1 MYYAKY
7 LPALTA
13 LLLTAAAPQ
22 ALGAQEAEYA
32 SPESGAQIT
41 SAMSA
46 APSSVSADATI
57 VDWNMNVLR
66 EGTNEWTCL
75 PNNANTP
82 GTDPWCITDAW
93 KDFLHAY
100 VGKTEPTY
108 TEIGFAYMLQGDSP
122 VSNSDPYATEPT
134 GPEDW
139 VTDVGPH
146 LMIAVPDKKLLK
158 NISTD
163 HLNGGPWVM
172 WPNTPYAH
180 IMIPLESR
188 ARAPEQL
195 GSVSNSR
202 RSLSLAPVG
211 VLVVPICEL
220 SVEHSLC
227 ASE

>member
-1 MYYAKY
+1 MYAKY
-7 LPALTA
+7 IPVLTA

-32 SPESGAQIT
+32 SSESEAQIT

-75 PNNANTP
+75 P
-82 GTDPWCITDAW
+82 D
-93 KDFLHAY
+93 
-100 VGKTEPTY
+100 Y
-108 TEIGFAYMLQGDSP
+108 TEIGFSYMLQGDSP

-146 LMIAVPDKKLLK
+146 LMIVVPDKKLLK

-188 ARAPEQL
+188 GRAPQQL

>member
-1 MYYAKY
+1 
-7 LPALTA
+7 
-13 LLLTAAAPQ
+13 
-22 ALGAQEAEYA
+22 
-32 SPESGAQIT
+32 
-41 SAMSA
+41 
-46 APSSVSADATI
+46 
-57 VDWNMNVLR
+57 
-66 EGTNEWTCL
+66 
-75 PNNANTP
+75 
-82 GTDPWCITDAW
+82 
-93 KDFLHAY
+93 

-108 TEIGFAYMLQGDSP
+108 TEIGFSYMLQGDSP

-146 LMIAVPDKKLLK
+146 LMIVVPDKKLLK

-188 ARAPEQL
+188 GRAPQQL

-211 VLVVPICEL
+211 VLVAKRSRARRCPGSRE
-220 SVEHSLC
+220 S
-227 ASE
+227 